1 VRLPANKPKESLVLR
16 INHEKFRVIFR
27 NQELVALAEQ
37 RLGKATAQVYGEF
50 LKRIE
55 PKIFRCRDNVGEEE
69 ETDDDKP
76 QKGKSSRSWT

>member
-1 VRLPANKPKESLVLR
+1 
-16 INHEKFRVIFR
+16 
-27 NQELVALAEQ
+27 LAEQ